1 MINEVPEIRFHQATR
16 LTPEQFIAGL
26 TDFGPG
32 RSKLFGNSADE
43 YLKVHDRGYTQ
54 ADVTEGSGG
63 IWERLHYDW
72 SDPNYVVLTTTD
84 SNVWGGASGHTYTF
98 TRRPDGLTD
107 IDVTVI
113 REGKNLKG
121 RLLGFALRTIG
132 RSVLEKAFQNSV
144 KAIEA
149 RNATEL
155 AKTA

>member
-1 MINEVPEIRFHQATR
+1 MQREIHFHQTTT
-16 LTPEQFIAGL
+16 LTPEQYIAGL

-43 YLKVHDRGYTQ
+43 YLKVHHQGRFE

-72 SDPNYVVLTTTD
+72 SDPNHTVLTTTD
-84 SNVWGGASGHTYTF
+84 SNTWGGASGHTYNF
-98 TRRPDGLTD
+98 TRNANGTTD
-107 IDVTVI
+107 IDVNVV

-121 RLLGFALRTIG
+121 RVLGLVLRTVG
-132 RSVLEKAFQNSV
+132 RGVLEKAFQNSV

-149 RNATEL
+149 RDGAVKERTI
-155 AKTA
+155 